1 MAITYHKTGKL
12 TQIELFIGKKWYL
25 VAYCQLREDV
35 RTFRVD
41 RIDSLILTDET
52 FELLEEFSVAT
63 F

>member
-1 MAITYHKTGKL
+1 M
-12 TQIELFIGKKWYL
+12 
-25 VAYCQLREDV
+25 
-35 RTFRVD
+35 D